1 MSGLLLPR
9 PLFAGEVGERSAPGE
24 GTAVAKILTRVA
36 SAPRPLPQRAGE
48 VRGAGEVNSRHR
60 VAVLYGGF
68 SAERE
73 VSLST
78 GLQVIAALRSAG
90 FDVTP
95 IEVTDDLGAVITAL
109 TPRPDAVFNA
119 LHGRFGE
126 DGAIQ
131 GVLDWL
137 AIPYTHSGV
146 RASALAMDKQAA
158 KAVFAAH
165 GLPVAQGRVVPVD
178 ELEYRDP
185 LPLPYV
191 IKPVNEGSSVGVE
204 IIRKGDNRRA
214 DVARAWRFGAAALV
228 EEYIPGRELT
238 VSVMGERALA
248 VTEIIA
254 DAGVFYDYESKYADG
269 GSRHIIPA
277 AVHPD
282 AYARALDVAL
292 AAHRALGCRGATR
305 CDFRYDDTAGEP
317 GRLVLLE
324 INTQPG
330 LTPTSLLPEQAAHL
344 GIDFPALCA
353 WMVEQAACRA

>member
-1 MSGLLLPR
+1 
-9 PLFAGEVGERSAPGE
+9 VGA
-24 GTAVAKILTRVA
+24 RVA
-36 SAPRPLPQRAGE
+36 SQHLQPARRPDHPRHTASSTSPTRSAGE
-48 VRGAGEVNSRHR
+48 LRK
-60 VAVLYGGF
+60 VAVLYGGV

-73 VSLST
+73 VSLAT
-78 GLQVIAALRSAG
+78 GVQVIAALREAN

-95 IEVTDDLGAVITAL
+95 IEVGNDLTAVIAAL

-119 LHGRFGE
+119 LHGRLGE

-137 AIPYTHSGV
+137 GIPYTHSGV
-146 RASALAMDKQAA
+146 RASALAMDKVAA
-158 KAVFAAH
+158 KAVFVAN
-165 GLPVAQGRVVPVD
+165 GLPVARHRVVPIA
-178 ELEYRDP
+178 ELAAADP
-185 LPLPYV
+185 IPLPYV
-191 IKPVNEGSSVGVE
+191 VKPVNEGSSVGVE
-204 IIRKGDNRRA
+204 IIRTGDNRRA
-214 DVARAWRFGAAALV
+214 EVARAWRFGSVAMV
-228 EEYIPGRELT
+228 EEYIAGRELT
-238 VSVMGERALA
+238 VGVMGDRALG

-254 DAGVFYDYESKYADG
+254 EAGVFYDYESKYADG

-282 AYARALDVAL
+282 IYARALDVAS

-330 LTPTSLLPEQAAHL
+330 LTPTSLLPEQAAFV
-344 GIDFPALCA
+344 GIDFKQLCV
-353 WMVEQAACRA
+353 WMVENAACRA

>member
-1 MSGLLLPR
+1 M
-9 PLFAGEVGERSAPGE
+9 
-24 GTAVAKILTRVA
+24 TRV
-36 SAPRPLPQRAGE
+36 
-48 VRGAGEVNSRHR
+48 V
-60 VAVLYGGF
+60 VLYGGI

-78 GLQVIAALRSAG
+78 GIEVIAALRGYG
-90 FDVTP
+90 FDVDP
-95 IEVTDDLGAVITAL
+95 VDVGQDLGAVISAL
-109 TPRPDAVFNA
+109 SPKPDAVFNA

-137 AIPYTHSGV
+137 GIPYTHSGV

-158 KAVFAAH
+158 KALFVSA
-165 GLPVAQGRVVPVD
+165 GLPVARGRVVSIED
-178 ELEYRDP
+178 LEYADP

-191 IKPVNEGSSVGVE
+191 VKPVKEGSSVGVS
-204 IIRKGDNRRA
+204 IVRVGDNRRA
-214 DVARAWRFGAAALV
+214 EVARTWTFGSTALV

-238 VSVMGERALA
+238 VGVLDDRALA
-248 VTEIIA
+248 VTEIRA
-254 DAGVFYDYESKYADG
+254 VAGTFYDYESKYADG
-269 GSRHIIPA
+269 GSLHIVPA
-277 AVHPD
+277 IVHPD
-282 AYARALDVAL
+282 AYDLAMKVAVD
-292 AAHRALGCRGATR
+292 AHRVLGCRGASR

-344 GIDFPALCA
+344 GISFPRLCA
-353 WMVEQAACRA
+353 WMVENAACRA

>member
-1 MSGLLLPR
+1 M
-9 PLFAGEVGERSAPGE
+9 
-24 GTAVAKILTRVA
+24 TRV
-36 SAPRPLPQRAGE
+36 
-48 VRGAGEVNSRHR
+48 V
-60 VAVLYGGF
+60 VLYGGI
-68 SAERE
+68 SAERA
-73 VSLST
+73 VSLSS
-78 GLQVIAALRSAG
+78 GIEVIAALRESGFVVDPVDVGRDLSA
-90 FDVTP
+90 V
-95 IEVTDDLGAVITAL
+95 VAAL
-109 TPRPDAVFNA
+109 TPKPDAVFNA

-137 AIPYTHSGV
+137 GIPYTHSGV

-158 KAVFAAH
+158 KALFASV
-165 GLPVAQGRVVPVD
+165 GLPVAPGRMVSIH
-178 ELEYRDP
+178 ELEAGDP

-191 IKPVNEGSSVGVE
+191 VKPVNEGSSVGVTVV
-204 IIRKGDNRRA
+204 RCGDNRRA
-214 DVARAWRFGAAALV
+214 EIARSWTFGPTALV

-238 VSVMGERALA
+238 VGVLDDRALA
-248 VTEIIA
+248 VTEIRA
-254 DAGVFYDYESKYADG
+254 VAGSFYDYESKYADG

-282 AYARALDVAL
+282 AYARAMDVAV
-292 AAHRALGCRGATR
+292 AAHRVLGCRGATR

-344 GIDFPALCA
+344 GISFPQLCA
-353 WMVEQAACRA
+353 WMVENAACRA